1 MRVWLVRISENL
13 PMDEGARL
21 FRTGLLALELVRQ
34 GHEVIWWADTFSH
47 HRKVHR
53 ADRNTTV
60 QVAPNWTIEMLY
72 APPYRRNIS
81 LARLRNHRIVAE
93 QFLALAPS
101 RPLPDVI
108 YCSYPIIDLA
118 YAATGFARERRIPLL
133 LDVRDYWPEVF
144 LEYVPG
150 LLRGL
155 GRLALRRYF
164 RMGREAIRRADM
176 LTSMSSRM
184 LEWARGFA
192 GRTARQEDE
201 VFHLGCEDPAGKDE
215 QPVSLPAT
223 EPRVRCLYVGAL
235 GPSTDLPAVLAAA
248 QQFSQQGIQ
257 DVQFVLAGD
266 GPWRDKLK
274 ARAAALPNVVFT
286 GWLSAAQVRFV
297 LARSHVGLVA
307 RSFATR
313 WAFPNKAFEY
323 LSCGLALLN
332 SAEGELAEV
341 VAKEGVGLNYAA
353 GDAQALAS
361 RIKELRDRPQALQEC
376 RTRARALFVERFEAG
391 LIYSRMARKLTALAA
406 PARPAGV

>member
-21 FRTGLLALELVRQ
+21 FRTGLLAQELVRQ

-47 HRKVHR
+47 HRKAHR

-101 RPLPDVI
+101 RPPPDVI

-118 YAATGFARERRIPLL
+118 FAATGFARERGIPLL
-133 LDVRDYWPEVF
+133 LDVRDYWPDVF
-144 LEYVPG
+144 LEHLPG
-150 LLRGL
+150 PLRAPA
-155 GRLALRRYF
+155 RLALTRYY
-164 RMGREAIRRADM
+164 RMGREALRRADV
-176 LTSMSSRM
+176 LTSMCARL
-184 LEWARGFA
+184 LEWAEALGE
-192 GRTARQEDE
+192 RTDRSRDE
-201 VFHLGCEDPAGKDE
+201 VFHLGSEDPAGKEEEPVILPDA
-215 QPVSLPAT
+215 QPRL
-223 EPRVRCLYVGAL
+223 RCLYVGTL
-235 GPSTDLPAVLAAA
+235 GHSTDLPATLEAARLLNTE
-248 QQFSQQGIQ
+248 GIR

-266 GPWRDKLK
+266 GPWRERLVAQ
-274 ARAAALPNVVFT
+274 ARGLPNVVFT
-286 GWLSAAQVRFV
+286 GWLSAAQVRFL
-297 LARSHVGLVA
+297 LARSHAGLMA
-307 RSFATR
+307 IANR
-313 WAFPNKAFEY
+313 WAFPNKVFEY

-341 VAKEGVGLNYAA
+341 VTKEGVGLNYAA

-361 RIKELRDRPQALQEC
+361 RIKDLRDRPQALQEC
-376 RTRARALFVERFEAG
+376 RRRARALFVERFEASP
-391 LIYSRMARKLTALAA
+391 IYSRMARKLTALAA
-406 PARPAGV
+406 PARPTKG